1 MLFQIVPRGLGA
13 LPPSQVHEAV
23 NVRAFASEGSV
34 EAVHEGIV
42 GWFALSR
49 EVNKPFHDSKH

>member
-1 MLFQIVPRGLGA
+1 

-23 NVRAFASEGSV
+23 NVRACASEGSV